1 MYSTMKLIVA
11 RDGKLFGKVRFT
23 QSIGVNASVYTRHN
37 LHRTSLI

>member
-11 RDGKLFGKVRFT
+11 DGKLFGKVRFT
-23 QSIGVNASVYTRHN
+23 QAIGVNASVYTRHN